1 MKIILTFALVLF
13 VLINVCRATA
23 AQQQNK
29 YAVAGIED
37 AEAADKFFLDLKKS
51 VEKNERHKVILMVDY
66 PINVLIKGRR
76 TRLRSKAELLKNYD
90 VVFNAN
96 VKKAL
101 AKSSA
106 PSFVNYQGVMIGDG
120 EIWFNLIKDKLKIT
134 AINN

>member
-1 MKIILTFALVLF
+1 MKIILTFALALF
-13 VLINVCRATA
+13 LLTNVCSATSLA
-23 AQQQNK
+23 QQNK
-29 YAVAGIED
+29 YAVAGIDD
-37 AEAADKFFLDLKKS
+37 AESVDKFFLELKTA
-51 VEKNERHKVILMVDY
+51 VEKNERDKVVLLVDY

-76 TRLRSKAELLKNYD
+76 TRLRNKAELLKNYNL
-90 VVFNAN
+90 VFNEK
-96 VKKAL
+96 VKQVL